1 MIMPTKAVEAAI
13 NDQIAKE
20 FYASHLYLSMAA
32 WFEDRNLPGFATWM
46 RMQTDEER
54 AHAMRLFDYLI
65 AAGGRPQLKAI
76 AEPPSDFQSPMQVMQ
91 ESLKHEQK
99 VTASIR
105 KLYELADKEKDYAT
119 QLHLQWFIT
128 EQLEEEKNVGDVIA
142 RLKLAGTNSV
152 ALLMID
158 NELGGRGPEEATA
171 GGEGA

>member
-1 MIMPTKAVEAAI
+1 MPTKAVQAAI

-32 WFEDRNLPGFATWM
+32 WFEDQNLPGFGTWM
-46 RMQTDEER
+46 RMQADEER
-54 AHAMRLFDYLI
+54 GHAMRLFDYLI
-65 AAGGRPQLKAI
+65 DAGGRVRLQGL
-76 AEPPSDFQSPMQVMQ
+76 AEPPTDFKGPLQVMQ

-119 QLHLQWFIT
+119 QLHLQWFIS

-142 RLKLAGTNSV
+142 RLKLAGNNPV

-158 NELGGRGPEEATA
+158 GELGGRSPEAEDEGEAD
-171 GGEGA
+171 